1 MSNTGIKHVTWVARE
16 RAAYVRVP
24 WRRKIHGAAWF
35 YASEHGGKRKAVAAA
50 ARHAAKVCRRLG
62 KPITHRVVNATPRN
76 TTGVVG
82 MTIVKRQTDRQG
94 KRFARAVQASWIGK
108 DGKLHRT
115 NRSIKKL
122 GLQEAKRQIAAIL
135 ARAQRERFGRALPR
149 PVGRGNQALRRKGG
163 KR

>member
-16 RAAYVRVP
+16 RAAYVRVA
-24 WRRKIHGAAWF
+24 WKREIHGAAWF

-62 KPITHRVVNATPRN
+62 KPITNRVVVATARN

-82 MTIVKRQTDRQG
+82 MTIVKRQTDRRG
-94 KRFARAVQASWIGK
+94 KRFARSIQATWTGP

-115 NRSIKKL
+115 SRSIKRL
-122 GLQEAKRQIAAIL
+122 GLAEAKRQVAAIL
-135 ARAQRERFGRALPR
+135 RRAQRERYGRALP
-149 PVGRGNQALRRKGG
+149 ALRRKGG
-163 KR
+163 RR